1 MMAGWPEVD
10 RELRESLLVLC
21 ENSVGLD
28 DATSWPSASLGSL
41 GESGVLGWVI
51 PREYGGGGVEESQ
64 LVTGYLQMSRACLPT
79 AFILTQRNA
88 ACQRFAGSENE
99 TLKAELLP
107 RLTAADRFAT
117 VGISH
122 LTTSRQHLDQPAVR
136 VVLDGSHV
144 RLDGMVPWVTGAG
157 QADWV
162 LTGGS
167 CEDGT
172 QVLVALPMDASGIT
186 VLPAPSLL
194 ALDSSQTASIR
205 LDQVVLDS
213 SMLVA
218 GPTPSIMQG
227 GIGGGGT
234 GSLGTSAL
242 ALGAASASLDRL
254 SVEASN
260 RPDLGEVLDPLVAE
274 RDGVV
279 SDLLTAAG
287 ACVERDAV
295 ELTTESLRQ
304 RSNSLVLRSAA
315 AYLGASKGAGFTAS
329 HPASRA
335 VRESMFF
342 LVWSCPQA
350 VLAANLREFTV
361 GAERF
366 GC

>member
-1 MMAGWPEVD
+1 MSGWPEAD

-21 ENSVGLD
+21 EHSVGLD
-28 DATSWPSASLGSL
+28 DAASWPSASLGSL
-41 GESGVLGWVI
+41 GESGVLGWTI
-51 PREYGGGGVEESQ
+51 PREYGGGGVEESR
-64 LVTGYLQMSRACLPT
+64 LIAGYLQMSRACLPT
-79 AFILTQRNA
+79 SFILTQRNA
-88 ACQRFAGSENE
+88 ACQRFAVSENE
-99 TLKAELLP
+99 SLKANLLP
-107 RLTAADRFAT
+107 RLVDAERFAT

-136 VVLDGSHV
+136 VVLDGNHV

-172 QVLVALPMDASGIT
+172 QVLVALPMDVSGIT
-186 VLPAPSLL
+186 VLPAPNLL

-227 GIGGGGT
+227 GSGGGT

-260 RPDLGEVLDPLVAE
+260 RPDLGEVLEPLMAE
-274 RDGVV
+274 RDNVL

-287 ACVERDAV
+287 ECVTSDAV
-295 ELTTESLRQ
+295 ELTTESIRQ

-350 VLAANLREFTV
+350 VLAANLREFAV
-361 GAERF
+361 GGERL

>member
-1 MMAGWPEVD
+1 MSVWPEAD

-21 ENSVGLD
+21 EHNVGLD
-28 DATSWPSASLGSL
+28 DATSWPSASLESL

-51 PREYGGGGVEESQ
+51 PCEYGGGGVEESR
-64 LVTGYLQMSRACLPT
+64 LVAGYLQMSRACLPT

-88 ACQRFAGSENE
+88 ACQRFAVSENE
-99 TLKAELLP
+99 SLKADLLP
-107 RLTAADRFAT
+107 GLVAADRFAT

-136 VVLDGSHV
+136 VGLDGSHV

-172 QVLVALPMDASGIT
+172 QVLVALPMDAPGIT

-205 LDQVVLDS
+205 LDQVLLDS

-227 GIGGGGT
+227 GSGGGGT

-260 RPDLGEVLDPLVAE
+260 RPDLGEVLEPLVAE

-287 ACVERDAV
+287 ACDERGAV

-304 RSNSLVLRSAA
+304 RSNSLVLRAAA

-350 VLAANLREFTV
+350 VLAANLRELAV
-361 GAERF
+361 GVERL